1 MTTGQRDPAG
11 SAKVDAFLAELEHP
25 HKSAIELLR
34 AAILAADDG
43 ITEHVKWNAP
53 SFCFGGVDRAT
64 FRLQPGNRLQLI
76 LHRGVKVRDDA
87 GEFRFE
93 DPAAL
98 LEWVA
103 ADRAVITVADL
114 ADAKARLPEVVELIR
129 RWMLA
134 A

>member
-1 MTTGQRDPAG
+1 MTTAQRDPAG
-11 SAKVDAFLAELEHP
+11 TSKVDAFLAELEHP
-25 HKSAIELLR
+25 HKPAIELLR
-34 AAILAADDG
+34 SAILASEDG

-53 SFCFGGVDRAT
+53 SFRFDDVDRAT

-76 LHRGVKVRDDA
+76 LHRGAKLRDDA
-87 GEFRFE
+87 DEFRFE
-93 DPAAL
+93 DPAGL

-103 ADRAVITVADL
+103 ADRAVINFVDL